1 MPPRDTAIDTV
12 VDSHNN
18 NDEATKAKSDASAKP
33 TAPPDM
39 DTPETVQ
46 NKLNTFHWELN
57 ILSAILVGGLYNA
70 TPAEHRMYWQ
80 IVFALIG
87 IDAARY
93 YYAKGS
99 SPGVPYTLP
108 FVTVVAMIAHPV
120 RFWNEMG
127 RIAMASAEGVCSNTL
142 VGNFMLFVTDPSKCK
157 QIFTGEGVFQ
167 LYAHPNAL
175 WLFGPNNLIY
185 LPTDLHKKARAI
197 LTPALFSEGA
207 LQQYAVAQERV
218 VRRYLKRFQ
227 DKPIE
232 AMVTFR
238 SMAAASSQEAFMGPY
253 LTDEMRDMLEQ
264 NILLFT
270 MGFLSFPIPYIGGLR
285 SAIQAKNRIEDS
297 IKEIVPKARAY
308 VAGGGEP
315 RCLLEHWQVQI
326 LLKAK
331 ELKCDAQEVPYCSD
345 DNIAL
350 SVLDFLFAAQDAT
363 NSGLTYAL
371 DVLEAHPNV
380 FAGMR
385 QEVEKE
391 CSKGKSIATGL
402 SDRSL
407 TYVNKTANQLL
418 HYKPP
423 VPMVPHLTLKDT
435 VVDGLKISKGTVVIP
450 SIIYSARTTGTA
462 LKFDPDTSD
471 PDTHFIKTYT
481 FGLGQHKC
489 PGRKYA
495 ESLLSVFCA
504 VLAESY
510 TIERVASQAP
520 KPDEFIYFP
529 TLFPKDS
536 KFILSKR
543 ASN

>member
-1 MPPRDTAIDTV
+1 MPPRDPAVYD
-12 VDSHNN
+12 NN
-18 NDEATKAKSDASAKP
+18 NDHHENDEATKLTNDESAK
-33 TAPPDM
+33 TQAVPDM

-46 NKLNTFHWELN
+46 NKINTFHWELN
-57 ILSAILVGGLYNA
+57 VLSAIVIGALYQA
-70 TPAEHRMYWQ
+70 TSPENRFYWH

-87 IDAARY
+87 VDAARY

-127 RIAMASAEGVCSNTL
+127 RIAMGSAQGVCSNTL

-185 LPTDLHKKARAI
+185 LPTELHKKARAV

-207 LQQYAVAQERV
+207 LQQYAVAQEKV
-218 VRRYLKRFQ
+218 VRKFLKRCENE
-227 DKPIE
+227 PIE

-253 LTDEMRDMLEQ
+253 LTDELRDMLEN
-264 NILLFT
+264 NILVFT

-285 SAIQAKNRIEDS
+285 KAIQAKNRIEEA
-297 IKEIVPKARAY
+297 IREIVPKARAY
-308 VAGGGEP
+308 AAAGGEP
-315 RCLLEHWQVQI
+315 RCLLEHWQAQIVQQ
-326 LLKAK
+326 AK
-331 ELKCDAQEVPYCSD
+331 ELNCDPQEVPYCSD

-371 DVLEAHPNV
+371 DVLESHPHV
-380 FAGMR
+380 FDRMKE
-385 QEVEKE
+385 EVDQK
-391 CSKGKSIATGL
+391 CSKGKTIAAAL
-402 SDRSL
+402 SDRDL
-407 TYVNKTANQLL
+407 AYTGKTANQLL

-435 VVDGLKISKGTVVIP
+435 VVDGLKIAKGTVVIP
-450 SIIYSARTTGTA
+450 SVIYSARTTGVA
-462 LKFDPDTSD
+462 LKFDPETSD
-471 PDTHFIKTYT
+471 PDSHFIKTFT
-481 FGLGQHKC
+481 FGAGQHKC

-495 ESLLSVFCA
+495 ESLLSIFCA
-504 VLAESY
+504 VLSESY
-510 TIERVASQAP
+510 TIERVAPQAP
-520 KPDEFIYFP
+520 KADDFIYFP
-529 TLFPKDS
+529 TVFPKDS
-536 KFILSKR
+536 KFILRRR
-543 ASN
+543 AT